1 MNLNNEQKEAVR
13 ELGEA
18 VNSVVESSV
27 RVKKALEA
35 IRNLGFEP
43 HLTLKLDIELLEIG
57 RANAEPQEIKLELTE
72 QDLQTLRGMK
82 ISIDDLD

>member
-1 MNLNNEQKEAVR
+1 MNLDDKQKEAVR

-18 VNSVVESSV
+18 VNSAVESSI
-27 RVKKALEA
+27 RVKTALEA
-35 IRNLGFEP
+35 IRNSGFEP

-72 QDLQTLRGMK
+72 QDRQTLRGMK
-82 ISIDDLD
+82 ISIDDAD

>member
-1 MNLNNEQKEAVR
+1 MNLNDEQKKAVR

-18 VNSVVESSV
+18 VNSVVESSN
-27 RVKKALEA
+27 RVKKALES
-35 IRNLGFEP
+35 IRKAGFEP
-43 HLTLKLDIELLEIG
+43 HLTLKLEIELLEIG

-82 ISIDDLD
+82 ISTDDLD

>member
-1 MNLNNEQKEAVR
+1 MNLDDEQKEAVR

-18 VNSVVESSV
+18 VNSAVESSI
-27 RVKKALEA
+27 RVKEALEA
-35 IRNLGFEP
+35 IRKSGFEP

-57 RANAEPQEIKLELTE
+57 RPNAEPQEIKLELTE

-82 ISIDDLD
+82 IRIDDPD